1 MVPSNAWFLLLSN
14 PNKNSVA
21 IMDLSIILP
30 VVNERDNL
38 VVLIPRMRALMAR
51 EGIDFEIIVIDGN
64 SSDGTREAATE
75 LGARVL
81 PERRRGYAGAM
92 ETGFAEAHG
101 DFVLTLD
108 ADMSHDPA
116 FVSKMWR
123 ARNQAD
129 IIIASRYVP
138 GGVAY
143 TSLGRDWLSRIL
155 NFGLRRML
163 SMPVRD
169 MSSGFRL
176 YRREALADLDIQT
189 MNFEVQ
195 EEVLVKAY
203 AQGFSVH
210 EIPFTYFPREA
221 GRSHARVVRFGI
233 SLAQT
238 ALKLWPLRNSIASA
252 DYDNRAFTSI
262 IPLQRYW
269 QRTRHRITT
278 SWARGADRTLDI
290 GCGSSVIIQ
299 SLNNAVGMDVNPGKL
314 RFLRRYGIPLLRGSA
329 FALPFK
335 DGSFDCVINSQV
347 IEHIPFDDALFS
359 EMWRVLAP
367 GGTLIIGT
375 PDYATRGWRIIEP
388 LYGHLIPGGYKD
400 EHITHYTRDSLSRIL
415 IGQGF
420 VFEET
425 AYILRSELIMRWGKP
440 LAAATT
446 QPASVTSN
454 APAAAIA

>member
-1 MVPSNAWFLLLSN
+1 
-14 PNKNSVA
+14 
-21 IMDLSIILP
+21 MDLSVIIP

-38 VVLIPRMRALMAR
+38 MVLIPRMRALMAR
-51 EGIDFEIIVIDGN
+51 EGANFEIIVIDGN

-75 LGARVL
+75 LGARVVS
-81 PERRRGYAGAM
+81 ERRRGYAGAM
-92 ETGFAEAHG
+92 ETGFAEARG
-101 DFVLTLD
+101 DYVLTLD
-108 ADMSHDPA
+108 ADMSHEPA

-123 ARNQAD
+123 ARDQAD

-143 TSLGRDWLSRIL
+143 TSFVRDRLSRIL

-176 YRREALADLDIQT
+176 YRRAALADLDIKSA
-189 MNFEVQ
+189 NFEVQ
-195 EEVLVKAY
+195 EEVLVKAF
-203 AQGFSVH
+203 AHGFSIK

-221 GRSHARVVRFGI
+221 GRSHARVLRFGI
-233 SLAQT
+233 DMAQT
-238 ALKLWPLRNSIASA
+238 ALRLWPLRNSIASA

-262 IPLQRYW
+262 IPIQRYW
-269 QRTRHRITT
+269 QRARHRITT

-314 RFLRRYGIPLLRGSA
+314 RFLRRYSIPILRGSA

-335 DGSFDCVINSQV
+335 NSSFDCVISSQV
-347 IEHIPFDDALFS
+347 IEHIPFDESLFS
-359 EMWRVLAP
+359 EMRRVLAP
-367 GGTLIIGT
+367 GGRLIIGT

-388 LYGHLIPGGYKD
+388 LYGHLIPGGYHD
-400 EHITHYTRDSLSRIL
+400 EHITHYTHESLSRIL
-415 IGQGF
+415 TRHGF
-420 VFEET
+420 VAEES
-425 AYILRSELIMRWGKP
+425 AYVWRSELIMRWRR
-440 LAAATT
+440 
-446 QPASVTSN
+446 
-454 APAAAIA
+454 PAADTITQSVSVPTVDATSAGA